1 MHVVRLEWWAR
12 QVVVG
17 FASFFLISVG

>member
-17 FASFFLISVG
+17 FASFFLVSVG